1 MTFGNSWLLF
11 VYSYPHSLRKDLTM
25 KQEDILIAK
34 AQLEALVVKYK
45 SFENLSSDQPPK
57 IGTYW
62 SPRYGFLRVS
72 ENTVIYD
79 YGLSVRVKISVEIGS
94 KFAENNASVNK
105 AIRAEIIDIFNDLIS
120 KHGGSILKK
129 YGTAYSV
136 FGWVQ

>member
-1 MTFGNSWLLF
+1 MENNLVS
-11 VYSYPHSLRKDLTM
+11 DLM
-25 KQEDILIAK
+25 VIKEK
-34 AQLEALVVKYK
+34 LESVVSKYK
-45 SFENLSSDQPPK
+45 QHENLKPDSPPK
-57 IGTYW
+57 IGGIGTYW

-129 YGTAYSV
+129 YGTAYSI